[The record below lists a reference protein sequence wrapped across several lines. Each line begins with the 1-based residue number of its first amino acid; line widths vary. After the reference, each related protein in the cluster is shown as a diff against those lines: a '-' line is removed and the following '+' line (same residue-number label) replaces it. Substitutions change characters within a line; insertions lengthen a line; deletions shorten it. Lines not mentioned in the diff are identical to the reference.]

1 MKHSHSCHSMPS
13 VQNKVEAKTND
24 QDDEETNLENENSV
38 KSTNNSNYTSESLS
52 SNSTSP
58 PKHLEKHRKI
68 SKKPISPYIVSV
80 DSHGDEY
87 SPPPEENNSPSEHS
101 TTNTE
106 EEKVSSFLLFE
117 FGSELEF
124 GLSRIRFELGSNSFF
139 KYLFFQD
146 EDSVVLASTSS
157 LSSNL
162 TYDQEALSKKL
173 VRKFREI

>member
-1 MKHSHSCHSMPS
+1 MFSFFKKLGMKHSHSCHSMPS

-58 PKHLEKHRKI
+58 PKNLEKHRKI

-106 EEKVSSFLLFE
+106 EEKVSSFLLLFE

-124 GLSRIRFELGSNSFF
+124 DLSRI
-139 KYLFFQD
+139 
-146 EDSVVLASTSS
+146 
-157 LSSNL
+157 
-162 TYDQEALSKKL
+162 
-173 VRKFREI
+173 

>member
-1 MKHSHSCHSMPS
+1 MPS

-106 EEKVSSFLLFE
+106 EEKVSSFLLY
-117 FGSELEF
+117 
-124 GLSRIRFELGSNSFF
+124 SNS
-139 KYLFFQD
+139 D
-146 EDSVVLASTSS
+146 PN
-157 LSSNL
+157 SNL
-162 TYDQEALSKKL
+162 T
-173 VRKFREI
+173 

>member
-68 SKKPISPYIVSV
+68 SKKPSISPYIVSV

-87 SPPPEENNSPSEHS
+87 SPPPEENNSPS
-101 TTNTE
+101 NTE
-106 EEKVSSFLLFE
+106 EEKVS
-117 FGSELEF
+117 
-124 GLSRIRFELGSNSFF
+124 
-139 KYLFFQD
+139 
-146 EDSVVLASTSS
+146 
-157 LSSNL
+157 
-162 TYDQEALSKKL
+162 
-173 VRKFREI
+173 